1 MEDQGGAGGAPLH
14 HHDHEHDHEHDRD
27 ERRRR
32 GASPTAPGPK
42 ASAED
47 ERTVRA
53 ADTDEASR
61 LDRPGAGDGPAPERR
76 RPGREH

>member
-14 HHDHEHDHEHDRD
+14 HDHDHD
-27 ERRRR
+27 EQRRR
-32 GASPTAPGPK
+32 PHIAPGPQ
-42 ASAED
+42 ASPKD
-47 ERTVRA
+47 EPTVRA

-61 LDRPGAGDGPAPERR
+61 LDRPGDGGEPPHERR

>member
-14 HHDHEHDHEHDRD
+14 HHDHEHDRD

-61 LDRPGAGDGPAPERR
+61 LDRPGAGGGPAPERR